1 MGEVLRTNYTWVN
14 GTEVDKLANKTKKA
28 EKWLNDKIEEQDE
41 KTLLET
47 PAFFSYE
54 VYYKIEPI
62 VESAKKLLSRPKPY
76 GWEKVIKS
84 ATKSKKEK
92 NKETDDEQD
101 EKNKEE
107 DADKESDDEQK
118 EEEKSE
124 DAENEKNEE
133 SDNKDEEEKE
143 VEMVARKRTHRIE
156 LKSQRFRPEDVGSMN
171 SADFASS
178 AKILLELDERDRS
191 VVETADARNELESYI
206 FESRNRLYEEKNVQ
220 KVTTEDER
228 TDFLKVLEESEDWIW
243 DVEDENAGVYKGKI
257 RELKKTGNA
266 MFLRADEIDAR
277 PAAIDAA
284 GKTLSNLLESVEV
297 LRTNYT
303 WVNGTEV
310 DKLANKTKKAEKWL

>member
-1 MGEVLRTNYTWVN
+1 MG
-14 GTEVDKLANKTKKA
+14 
-28 EKWLNDKIEEQDE
+28 
-41 KTLLET
+41 
-47 PAFFSYE
+47 
-54 VYYKIEPI
+54 
-62 VESAKKLLSRPKPY
+62 
-76 GWEKVIKS
+76 
-84 ATKSKKEK
+84 
-92 NKETDDEQD
+92 
-101 EKNKEE
+101 
-107 DADKESDDEQK
+107 
-118 EEEKSE
+118 
-124 DAENEKNEE
+124 
-133 SDNKDEEEKE
+133 
-143 VEMVARKRTHRIE
+143 
-156 LKSQRFRPEDVGSMN
+156 
-171 SADFASS
+171 DFASS

-310 DKLANKTKKAEKWL
+310 DKLAKKAKKWLNDKIEEQDEKTLLETPAFFSYEVYYKIEPIVESAKKLLSRPKPYGWGKKKKTKNGTNTTTTSTNTTEEDLTTKIEVDEEAENENENEETTEDEEVDNDNDDTEKEDL